1 MKDHRTVLAGL
12 FSAVVL
18 AAPLFAHHSVANVF
32 DTSKSVSMKGT
43 ITKVDWRNPHA
54 SIYLDVKDAS
64 GKITNWWIEM
74 ATLANLSR
82 AGLDQ
87 NMIDLNQTY
96 SIEVFLSKD
105 GSAKAVGINL
115 IFPDSKSYDISDNY
129 PMRPPAK

>member
-1 MKDHRTVLAGL
+1 MKDRRTVLAGL

-18 AAPLFAHHSVANVF
+18 AAPLFAHHSVTSVF
-32 DTSKSVSMKGT
+32 DTNNSVSMKGT
-43 ITKVDWRNPHA
+43 ITRVDWRNPHA

-74 ATLANLSR
+74 ATIANLAK

-105 GSAKAVGINL
+105 GSAKALGISL

-129 PMRPPAK
+129 PMRPPAR

>member
-18 AAPLFAHHSVANVF
+18 AAPLFAHHSVTNVF

-74 ATLANLSR
+74 ATLANLSK

>member
-18 AAPLFAHHSVANVF
+18 AAPLFAHHSVATVF
-32 DTSKSVSMKGT
+32 DTNKSVSMKGT

>member
-1 MKDHRTVLAGL
+1 
-12 FSAVVL
+12 
-18 AAPLFAHHSVANVF
+18 
-32 DTSKSVSMKGT
+32 
-43 ITKVDWRNPHA
+43 
-54 SIYLDVKDAS
+54 
-64 GKITNWWIEM
+64 M
-74 ATLANLSR
+74 ATLANLSK